1 MVLSVIFLSESIAG
15 YRCHWNNLRESGKAE
30 MIMARETVNPQAL
43 FNSTQYGFSQIAV
56 SRPGKLIF
64 ISGQVAW
71 DKDLHLVGENNLEI
85 QTEKAIDN
93 LKVALES
100 VGGTLEDI
108 MMLRI
113 YKVDYKPED
122 GQIITSVLKKH
133 FGTNNPPASTGLN
146 VKGLA
151 NEGFLVEIEAQA
163 VM

>member
-1 MVLSVIFLSESIAG
+1 
-15 YRCHWNNLRESGKAE
+15 
-30 MIMARETVNPQAL
+30 MARETVNPQAL
-43 FNSTQYGFSQIAV
+43 FNSTEYGFSQIAV

-71 DKDLHLVGENNLEI
+71 DKDLQLVGENNLEI

-93 LKVALES
+93 LKMAMES
-100 VGGTLEDI
+100 VGGRLENI

-133 FGTNNPPASTGLN
+133 FGTNNPPASTWLN
-146 VKGLA
+146 VKGPA

>member
-1 MVLSVIFLSESIAG
+1 
-15 YRCHWNNLRESGKAE
+15 
-30 MIMARETVNPQAL
+30 MARETVNPPAL

-56 SRPGKLIF
+56 SHPGKLIF

-71 DKDLHLVGENNLEI
+71 DKDLQLVGENNLEI

-100 VGGTLEDI
+100 VGGRLENI

-133 FGTNNPPASTGLN
+133 FGTNNPPASTWIN

>member
-1 MVLSVIFLSESIAG
+1 
-15 YRCHWNNLRESGKAE
+15 

-43 FNSTQYGFSQIAV
+43 FNSTEYGFSQIAV

-71 DKDLHLVGENNLEI
+71 DKDLQLVGENNLEI

-133 FGTNNPPASTGLN
+133 FGTNNPPASTWLN
-146 VKGLA
+146 VKGPA

>member
-1 MVLSVIFLSESIAG
+1 
-15 YRCHWNNLRESGKAE
+15 

-71 DKDLHLVGENNLEI
+71 DKDIQLVGENDLQI
-85 QTEKAIDN
+85 QTEKAMDN
-93 LKVALES
+93 LKVAMES

-113 YKVDYKPED
+113 YKVDFKPED

-133 FGTNNPPASTGLN
+133 FGTINPPASTWLN

-151 NEGFLVEIEAQA
+151 NAGFLIEIEAQT
-163 VM
+163 VI